1 MGHGNVASRKEGE
14 FSMRL
19 QQKTVVITGG
29 ANGIGAVTATIF
41 GQHGANIAIADFD
54 EKAGEAKVQALQA
67 ADVNAAFFKVD
78 VSKNDDVKEMASQVL
93 AKFGKVDVLLNNAG
107 ITKDAMTLKMKPED
121 FQQVIDVNL
130 TGVFNCTQAFLP
142 SMVAQGKGRIINTSS
157 ISGTGGNVGQANY
170 AASKAGIIGM
180 TKTWA
185 KEFGRKGVTV
195 NAVAPGFIATEM
207 IKTVPDHVLERI
219 VSMISVQK
227 LGQPEDIANAYLF
240 LASDEA
246 GFVNGTVL
254 EVDGGMLK

>member
-1 MGHGNVASRKEGE
+1 MSGKEGE
-14 FSMRL
+14 NSMRL

-29 ANGIGAVTATIF
+29 AKGIGAATATLF

-54 EKAGEAKVQALQA
+54 LEAGEAKAQALRA

-78 VSKNDDVKEMASQVL
+78 VSKSEDVKEMAGKVL
-93 AKFGKVDVLLNNAG
+93 DHFGKVDVLINNAG
-107 ITKDAMTLKMKPED
+107 ITKDAMTLKMTPEV
-121 FQQVIDVNL
+121 FQQVLDVNL

-170 AASKAGIIGM
+170 SASKAGIIGM

-185 KEFGRKGVTV
+185 KEFGRKGINV
-195 NAVAPGFIATEM
+195 NAVAPGFVETGMMDTIPT
-207 IKTVPDHVLERI
+207 KVVERI
-219 VSMISVQK
+219 KSMISAPR

-240 LASDEA
+240 LASDESD
-246 GFVNGTVL
+246 FVNGTVL